1 MSATR
6 ARVGSSTLWNLAGF
20 ALPMASAVVAFPLLM
35 ANLGGERVG
44 GLTIITLVVGFMGLF
59 DFGLGKAQTWFL
71 SRAIGEG
78 RTRELAGVF
87 WAGFWSVLLVS
98 ILEASL
104 LHLFAESLA
113 YAWGGAKAA
122 EVLLG
127 EFAASLRLVAWAVPA
142 VMLTPVLMGT
152 LEAFDRFRR
161 INLIRIPVGMC
172 YFLAPALVSV
182 FSGRLDHAV
191 AALVVVRSVQC
202 LGFFVS
208 CVPLMERFWGMGPNL
223 GTILPLFRFGMLS
236 AVSTVA
242 NNLVMHAD
250 RFIIGRVL
258 GLAVVPFYAI
268 PAEII
273 LRTTI
278 LARSLVAVLFP
289 RFSEQIEKDPAGA
302 VSLLLKGARILALA
316 LTVVLFGFVTGGP
329 LFLTVWMGPDF
340 AGEAIPVMDWLA
352 RGVFL
357 ISLSWLA
364 VFFIE
369 ASGRPSW
376 MAGVYILQFPLYI
389 GLVLSVVAEI
399 GVTGMAILWAVR
411 AGFDVVIG
419 YRLTATATGQG
430 FRAYRSFFGLVV
442 TVLLMSLVPCLTADP
457 GWRLILGTGVF
468 AAVLFGLW
476 RWQLTAAERGKVF
489 EVLRKIPV
497 LGRWAPVSSTPQ
509 RPL

>member
-1 MSATR
+1 MSQVR
-6 ARVGSSTLWNLAGF
+6 AKVGSSTLWNLAGF
-20 ALPMASAVVAFPLLM
+20 VLPMGSAVVAFPVLM
-35 ANLGGERVG
+35 GNLGGERVG
-44 GLTIITLVVGFMGLF
+44 GLTILTLVVGFMGLF

-78 RTRELAGVF
+78 RRRELAGVF

-98 ILEASL
+98 VVEAGIL
-104 LHLFAESLA
+104 HRFADELA
-113 YAWGGAKAA
+113 YAWGGANAA
-122 EVLLG
+122 EVLRE
-127 EFAASLRLVAWAVPA
+127 EFGASLRLVAWAVPA
-142 VMLTPVLMGT
+142 VMLTPILMGT

-172 YFLAPALVSV
+172 YFLAPAVVSE

-208 CVPLMERFWGMGPNL
+208 CIPLMERFWRLRPDL
-223 GTILPLFRFGMLS
+223 LTVLPLFRFGMLS
-236 AVSTVA
+236 AISTVA
-242 NNLVMHAD
+242 NNLVMHTD

-289 RFSEQIEKDPAGA
+289 RFSEQIEGDPEGA
-302 VSLLLKGARILALA
+302 VTLLLRGANVLALA

-329 LFLTVWMGPDF
+329 LFLTVWMGADF
-340 AGEAIPVMDWLA
+340 ASEAIPVMDWLA

-369 ASGRPSW
+369 AAGRPGW
-376 MAGVYILQFPLYI
+376 MAGVYLLQLPIYLAGVLNVVGMIGVAGMAVLWALRAGIDVVVGYTLTAKAAGRGMRSYGRFL
-389 GLVLSVVAEI
+389 GLVA
-399 GVTGMAILWAVR
+399 GV
-411 AGFDVVIG
+411 
-419 YRLTATATGQG
+419 
-430 FRAYRSFFGLVV
+430 FGA
-442 TVLLMSLVPCLTADP
+442 SLVPSLTMDP
-457 GWRLILGTGVF
+457 YFRLLAGGSV
-468 AAVLFGLW
+468 FGLLLVLIW
-476 RWQLTAAERGKVF
+476 TCQMTDAERERLVG
-489 EVLRKIPV
+489 LIR
-497 LGRWAPVSSTPQ
+497 R
-509 RPL
+509 R